1 MNSIYPWQQAAW
13 KHLAQLLEQS
23 KLPHAILLS
32 GPHYCGLGR
41 LGEQLQALLVCQQPD
56 TGKPCGQCLSC
67 RLLSAG
73 NHPDAACLRVED
85 GSTEIR
91 IHQVRNLIHQIT
103 LTPSISQRKVALI
116 QPADAMNKSSA
127 NALLKTLEEP
137 AGHSVL
143 ILLSNDPQRLLPTI
157 RSRCQQLPVPAP
169 ANDQAG
175 QWLKDNYPDQLQ
187 ELLDEALNAAQG
199 MPMLAVRYLE
209 SDLLSQ
215 RKQVAR
221 DLQAL
226 VRQQEHALSTAQRW
240 ADLPCNELWLW
251 LSGWC
256 GSLARK
262 QVVSGGNVAGIHLSA
277 TELLDLQKLALE
289 SWRLCDTPLRQDLL
303 LTDWLL
309 IWSGKH

>member
-1 MNSIYPWQQAAW
+1 MNTIYPWQQDAW
-13 KHLAQLLEQS
+13 GHLAQLLDQA

-41 LGEQLQALLVCQQPD
+41 LGEQLQALLVCQQSES
-56 TGKPCGQCLSC
+56 GKPCSQCQSC
-67 RLLSAG
+67 HLLAAG
-73 NHPDAACLRVED
+73 SHPDAACLRVED
-85 GSTEIR
+85 SSTEIR
-91 IHQVRNLIHQIT
+91 IHQVRDLIHQVT

-116 QPADAMNKSSA
+116 QPADAMNKASA

-143 ILLSNDPQRLLPTI
+143 ILISNDPQRLLPTI
-157 RSRCQQLPVPAP
+157 RSRCQQITVPAP
-169 ANDQAG
+169 AKDQAS
-175 QWLKDNYPDQLQ
+175 QWLKDKYPDLEEQL
-187 ELLDEALNAAQG
+187 LAEALNAAQG
-199 MPMLAVRYLE
+199 MPLLAGLYLE

-215 RKQVAR
+215 RKQVSR

-226 VRQQEHALSTAQRW
+226 VRQQDNALSTAQRW
-240 ADLPCNELWLW
+240 ADLPSGELWLW

-262 QVVSGGNVAGIHLSA
+262 QVIGNDKVSGIHLPA
-277 TELLDLQKLALE
+277 NRLLDLQKLALE
-289 SWRLCDTPLRQDLL
+289 SWRLRDTPLRQDLL

-309 IWSGKH
+309 KWSGKH